1 MTQRT
6 NRRLSRTIARPALR
20 AGKARSSGRNM
31 PLRHHKVRSARRA
44 GKARL
49 EKGHAAA
56 KIAAP
61 ASRQHARTEATRRRL
76 LAAAEKIFA
85 RVGFEAARLED
96 IASLAGY
103 TRGAFY
109 ANFDDKEDI
118 FFALLEQWIN
128 GRVAEVNALLEKQ
141 VGPAERLRA
150 LRGHYAQIAK
160 DRRLTLLSLEFK
172 LFAIRHPEAHARL
185 RLRQRHLRACGG
197 NIVSRVLKS
206 QGRTLPITPAA
217 AAAGLGALSNSLL
230 LEHLVD
236 PATLTETEIRHLL
249 GLFFD
254 AVFGSKTAA

>member
-1 MTQRT
+1 MAQRIT
-6 NRRLSRTIARPALR
+6 RRLTRPIAGPAPRAPKARSMARQIPLR
-20 AGKARSSGRNM
+20 AGKARHAH
-31 PLRHHKVRSARRA
+31 L
-44 GKARL
+44 
-49 EKGHAAA
+49 AAA
-56 KIAAP
+56 RIPAP

-141 VGPAERLRA
+141 IGPAERLRA

-160 DRRLTLLSLEFK
+160 DRRLALLSLEFK
-172 LFAIRHPEAHARL
+172 LFAIRHPQAHARL
-185 RLRQRHLRACGG
+185 RARQRHLRACGG
-197 NIVSRVLKS
+197 NIVSRVLHA
-206 QGRTLPITPAA
+206 QGRTLPIAPAA

-254 AVFGSKTAA
+254 AVFGSKTSA